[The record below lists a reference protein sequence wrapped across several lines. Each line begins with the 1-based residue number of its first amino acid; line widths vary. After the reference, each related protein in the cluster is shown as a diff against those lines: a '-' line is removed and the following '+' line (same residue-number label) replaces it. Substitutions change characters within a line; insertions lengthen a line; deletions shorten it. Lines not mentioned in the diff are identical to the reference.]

1 MLYKQLWLRSL
12 SRITLKW
19 FQGMA
24 LLRKMESGNRRDQSL
39 AEIVQQN
46 ILKYLDDPAYERLL
60 QHTYVDDI
68 KTVEQNIDG
77 LYMNIYSQVD
87 RSPDERYVQSG
98 SGLVSLE
105 YLTKVFS
112 PK

>member
-1 MLYKQLWLRSL
+1 
-12 SRITLKW
+12 
-19 FQGMA
+19 MA